1 MSSPYTISAL
11 GGWPKNAEGEFVN
24 PETHPDYLAWLA
36 AGNTPELESEDAVIE
51 RTPSEK
57 LAALGLDVEELKSLL
72 GLQ

>member
-1 MSSPYTISAL
+1 MTSPYTIGSN
-11 GGWPKNAEGEFVN
+11 GGWPKNGKGEFVN